1 MNERDTKNLI
11 SVTAQRFIASNEV
24 QKFVDYLR
32 ELEVSDKDLKQY
44 CYEYIV
50 VNSDLADE
58 EELK

>member
-1 MNERDTKNLI
+1 MNERDIKNLI
-11 SVTAQRFIASNEV
+11 SVTAQRFIAANEV

>member
-11 SVTAQRFIASNEV
+11 SVTAQRFIAVNEV